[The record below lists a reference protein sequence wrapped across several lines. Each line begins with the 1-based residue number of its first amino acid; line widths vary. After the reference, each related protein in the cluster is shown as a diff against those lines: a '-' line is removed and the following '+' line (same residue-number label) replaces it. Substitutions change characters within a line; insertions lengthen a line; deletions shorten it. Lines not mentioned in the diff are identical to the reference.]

1 MNFNDAVVSA
11 YKKYFSIR
19 GRASRSE
26 YWNFVLFAVLIMVL
40 VTVGITV
47 LAASSVR
54 SADTQAASIS
64 LALMLAVGIYIFAFA
79 IPLLT
84 LLVRRMHDIGL
95 SGIWVGLVFGLGVA
109 ANLISA
115 AQVTSADS
123 LNPVIGIANISSF
136 VLLGASLWP
145 SQPRTNKYGDQ
156 PPRRPSMYRT
166 DETPPPAPDTEN

>member
-1 MNFNDAVVSA
+1 MNFNDAVISA
-11 YKKYFSIR
+11 YQKYFSIR

-26 YWNFVLFAVLIMVL
+26 YWNFVLFTVLIMVL
-40 VTVGITV
+40 ITVGVTV
-47 LAASSVR
+47 LATSVIR
-54 SADTQAASIS
+54 GSDNPQAPTT
-64 LALMLAVGIYIFAFA
+64 LALMVAIAIYIFAFG

-95 SGIWVGLVFGLGVA
+95 SGIWVGIVFSLGVS
-109 ANLISA
+109 ANLISS

-123 LNPVIGIANISSF
+123 LNPFIGVANIASF

-145 SQPRTNKYGDQ
+145 SQPRPNKYGDQ

-166 DETPPPAPDTEN
+166 EEDPPAAAEGEI

>member
-11 YKKYFSIR
+11 YKKYFSIK

-26 YWNFVLFAVLIMVL
+26 YWNFVLFAVLIMIL

-47 LAASSVR
+47 LATNLIRNSQ
-54 SADTQAASIS
+54 TPEAATV
-64 LALMLAVGIYIFAFA
+64 LALLVVVVIYIFAFA

-84 LLVRRMHDIGL
+84 LLVRRLHDIGL
-95 SGIWVGLVFGLGVA
+95 SGIWVGIVFGLGVA

-145 SQPRTNKYGDQ
+145 SQPRTNKYGVQ

-166 DETPPPAPDTEN
+166 DETPPPAPDIEN